1 MIISIYNF
9 IGRVNMNERIKEILS
24 WYKSENPGTIRNL
37 YNILMHG
44 KLAGTGGP
52 GFSKWNTKNIYGMLE

>member
-52 GFSKWNTKNIYGMLE
+52 GFSK

>member
-9 IGRVNMNERIKEILS
+9 IGSVNMNEKIKEILS
-24 WYKSENPGTIRNL
+24 WYESENPGTIRNL

-44 KLAGTGGP
+44 KLGGTGGP
-52 GFSKWNTKNIYGMLE
+52 GFSQ